1 MQVAGP
7 QVSRP
12 INSANIRKYLLNSIR
27 RHNMKK
33 LVVLLLASLVA
44 TSAFAVID
52 PDPDM
57 IGIYFDL
64 NADNNCLPAQPAS
77 LPFNAYLVLTNTTAP
92 AINAYEL
99 GYQLTT
105 PPGMGGMIFR
115 LSSVIANGAVSGVNV
130 GNEANV
136 LAGDLIVGLASA
148 LPGSPAVVLH
158 AWQYLLLAAMPV
170 EFFIGASSAP
180 SIPGDFPVVQNA
192 IGSILMQVGQSTGGP
207 GFPVATVNTG
217 CVVGVEEASFGSVKS
232 LFR

>member
-7 QVSRP
+7 QFSRP
-12 INSANIRKYLLNSIR
+12 IISAKIRKYLLNLIR

-44 TSAFAVID
+44 TSAFAVLD

-57 IGIYFDL
+57 MGIYFDT
-64 NADNNCLPAQPAS
+64 NADNNCLTSPS
-77 LPFNAYLVLTNTTAP
+77 GVPFSAYLILTNTTAP

-99 GYQLTT
+99 GLTVVV
-105 PPGMGGMIFR
+105 PAGLEASLFR
-115 LSSVIANGAVSGVNV
+115 LSSTIANGAISGVDV
-130 GNEANV
+130 GTNGP
-136 LAGDLIVGLASA
+136 LGGDFIVGLAGPLPAQPA
-148 LPGSPAVVLH
+148 LILH
-158 AWQYLLLAAMPV
+158 AFQYLPFAPMSI
-170 EFFIGASSAP
+170 EFFLGASSAP

-192 IGSILMQVGQSTGGP
+192 NGSILMQVGQSTGGP
-207 GFPVATVNTG
+207 DNAVATVNTG